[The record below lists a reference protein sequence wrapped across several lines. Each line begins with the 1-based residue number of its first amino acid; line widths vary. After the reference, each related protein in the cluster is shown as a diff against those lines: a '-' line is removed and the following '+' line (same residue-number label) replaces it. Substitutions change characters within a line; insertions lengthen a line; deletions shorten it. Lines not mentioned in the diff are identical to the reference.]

1 MKLDFPKDF
10 PAMAKDLVTK
20 LLKKNPKSRLKIP
33 DIKAHPWLGSKEKIF
48 QIIYLNAVTSDTDSN
63 SKGNYISNYRRKK

>member
-33 DIKAHPWLGSKEKIF
+33 DIKAHPWLGSKEKIP
-48 QIIYLNAVTSDTDSN
+48 
-63 SKGNYISNYRRKK
+63 